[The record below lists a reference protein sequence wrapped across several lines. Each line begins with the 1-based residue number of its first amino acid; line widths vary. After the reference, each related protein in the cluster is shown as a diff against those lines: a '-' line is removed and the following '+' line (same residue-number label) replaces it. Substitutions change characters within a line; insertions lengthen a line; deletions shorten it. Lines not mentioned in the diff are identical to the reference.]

1 MSDNPI
7 SLPGGYAPAFAIG
20 FADAQSGMLSLVDG
34 ARPLPVQTVTP
45 AVAQS
50 LEGTVSV
57 SSSAGPFIPVTGR
70 PVYIT
75 LAGNWQGT
83 VIAQRSIDAGATRY
97 PLTTGGQAWGIYQAN
112 ACEPI
117 WEEYEAGAEL
127 YLSILMTAGSL
138 RYRFAQ

>member
-1 MSDNPI
+1 MSNNPI

-50 LEGTVSV
+50 LEGTASV
-57 SSSAGPFIPVTGR
+57 NGSVGPFVPAPGR

-83 VIAQRSIDAGATRY
+83 VTVQRSTDVGATRY
-97 PLTTGGQAWGIYQAN
+97 PLTVGGQAWGIYQAN

-117 WEEYEAGAEL
+117 WEEYENGAAL
-127 YLSILMTAGSL
+127 YLSIVMTAGSL